1 MRTVRTRNEV
11 VLHEVDVHS
20 GSDTIYVVMKGDW
33 LDPDADLQ
41 DIKLLLHH
49 KQVVSLLMD
58 LYKDYSE
65 WLHSTRMKVEL
76 TIPERSNYI
85 LNSLSKRL
93 SELHIPL
100 LMESI
105 MNVMSSVID
114 IQAVPLVPSI
124 VLEEKEV

>member
-1 MRTVRTRNEV
+1 MRTVKTCNEV
-11 VLHEVDVHS
+11 VLHEIDVHS
-20 GSDTIYVVMKGDW
+20 GTNTIYVVMKGEW
-33 LDPDADLQ
+33 LDRDDDLQ

-49 KQVVSLLMD
+49 KQVVSILMG
-58 LYKDYSE
+58 LYQDYSE
-65 WLHSTRMKVEL
+65 WLKSTRMKVEL

-93 SELHIPL
+93 NELHIPL

-105 MNVMSSVID
+105 MSVMSSVID
-114 IQAVPLVPSI
+114 IQSEPLKSSI